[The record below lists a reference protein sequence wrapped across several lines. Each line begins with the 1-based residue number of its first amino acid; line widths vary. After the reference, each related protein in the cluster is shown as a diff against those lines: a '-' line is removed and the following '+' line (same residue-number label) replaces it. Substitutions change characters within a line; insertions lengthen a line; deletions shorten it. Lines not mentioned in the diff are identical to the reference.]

1 MAKISSLIK
10 GWLNPALSP
19 EQQMLAYCQQPDA
32 ARLKPLVERYSDDL
46 YHFLIAQSDVAVA
59 EDILQHTWLKVIE
72 KHQSF
77 KQGSNVKSWLFT
89 IARNTLIDDLR
100 RNQRWD
106 FSDIDDAIAAQDSN
120 AERYNPDSFNQSS
133 LSHLS
138 TEQLVSDSE
147 QQGISETSFQLLIQ
161 ALPMAQ
167 RESVI
172 LQLEGFSIQDIAMIT
187 SEKTE
192 TVKSRLR
199 YAKLALKKHLG
210 TNNEAVGKEEM
221 LVSGKEYQS

>member
-19 EQQMLAYCQQPDA
+19 EQQMLAYCQQPEA

-46 YHFLIAQSDVAVA
+46 YHFLLAQSDVAMA

-72 KHQSF
+72 KHQNF
-77 KQGSNVKSWLFT
+77 KQGTNVKSWLFT

-106 FSDIDDAIAAQDSN
+106 FSDIDDAITAQNNNVDTFS
-120 AERYNPDSFNQSS
+120 PGS

-138 TEQLVSDSE
+138 TEQLVSDRE
-147 QQGISETSFQLLIQ
+147 QQGISEKSFQLLMQ
-161 ALPMAQ
+161 TLPMAQ

-172 LQLEGFSIQDIAMIT
+172 LQLEGFSILDIAMIT
-187 SEKTE
+187 SEKAE

-199 YAKLALKKHLG
+199 YAKLALKNHLG
-210 TNNEAVGKEEM
+210 TNNEVLYKEDT